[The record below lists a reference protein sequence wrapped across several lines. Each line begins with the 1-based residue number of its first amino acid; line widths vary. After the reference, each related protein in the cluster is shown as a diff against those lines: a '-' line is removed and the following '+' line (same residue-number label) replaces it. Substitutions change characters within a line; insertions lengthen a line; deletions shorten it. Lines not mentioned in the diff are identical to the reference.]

1 MSKAPIIPRVLLG
14 FEMTSLRIP
23 IGQIEPLRI
32 LTATVRKSVKFGQI
46 VSSIAEV
53 GLIEPPVVIRK
64 PDDPDSYQL
73 LDGHLR
79 IEILKERGETD
90 VVCLIA
96 TEDEAVTYNKR
107 VSRMATVQEHKMIL
121 NAVKRG
127 VPEERLARAL
137 NVNIRSIQDKRRLLD
152 GICDEVVTLLQDR
165 HIPLNTFKELKRLR
179 PMRQIAVAETMIA
192 LNRFSMSCAKSLVA
206 SSPQSDLVSGE
217 RKSGKGLTEEQLERM
232 ERESANL
239 DREFKL
245 IEQEYGTDHLDLVLA
260 TGYLCRLLENV
271 RVVHH
276 LARLHPEV
284 LAEFQKIAQLR
295 AAA

>member
-1 MSKAPIIPRVLLG
+1 MSKPPSIPRVLLG
-14 FEMTSLRIP
+14 FEMTSLRVP
-23 IGQIEPLRI
+23 IAQIEPLRP
-32 LTATVRKSVKFGQI
+32 LTSAIRKSIKFGQI
-46 VSSIAEV
+46 AASIAEV

-64 PDDPDSYQL
+64 LDDADVYQL

-107 VSRMATVQEHKMIL
+107 ISRMATVQEHKMIL

-137 NVNIRSIQDKRRLLD
+137 NVNIRSIRNKQSLLV
-152 GICDEVVTLLQDR
+152 GICDEVVKLLQER
-165 HIPLNTFKELKRLR
+165 HVPLNTFKELKRLR

-192 LNRFSMSCAKSLVA
+192 LNRFSISCAKSLVA
-206 SSPQSDLVSGE
+206 SSKQSELVSGE
-217 RKSGKGLTEEQLERM
+217 QKSGKGLTDDQLERM

-260 TGYLCRLLENV
+260 TGYLCRLIENV

-276 LARLHPEV
+276 LAKCHPEV
-284 LAEFQKIAQLR
+284 LAEFQKIAHLR
-295 AAA
+295 TAA

>member
-1 MSKAPIIPRVLLG
+1 MSKVVTPRVLLG

-23 IGQIEPLRI
+23 IARIEPLRAV
-32 LTATVRKSVKFGQI
+32 TPATRKSIKWGQI
-46 VSSIAEV
+46 VASIAEV

-64 PDDPDSYQL
+64 ADKEETYQL

-79 IEILKERGETD
+79 IEILKERGDTD

-107 VSRMATVQEHKMIL
+107 ISRMATVQEHKMIL
-121 NAVKRG
+121 NAIKRG

-137 NVNIRSIQDKRRLLD
+137 NVNIRSIQNKKNLLD
-152 GICDEVVTLLQDR
+152 GICDEVVSLLQDR
-165 HIPLNTFKELKRLR
+165 HVPINTFKEIRKLR

-206 SSPQSDLVSGE
+206 SSPQSDLVSGV
-217 RKSGKGLTEEQLERM
+217 RKSGKGLTDEQLERM
-232 ERESANL
+232 ERETANL

-245 IEQEYGTDHLDLVLA
+245 IEQEYGADHLDLVLA
-260 TGYLCRLLENV
+260 TGYLCRLIENV
-271 RVVHH
+271 RIVHH
-276 LARLHPEV
+276 LAQFHPEV

-295 AAA
+295 TAA